1 MLALSK
7 ANIFRKC
14 MVDVLCLHL
23 SPMGRKGL
31 RAAGGPSD
39 SSGVVAVGGRHE
51 WLPVFH
57 DVLAAAAA
65 VAVAEASALYDHRA
79 K

>member
-1 MLALSK
+1 MC
-7 ANIFRKC
+7 R
-14 MVDVLCLHL
+14 HL
-23 SPMGRKGL
+23 SLMGREGVG
-31 RAAGGPSD
+31 AAGDRSD
-39 SSGVVAVGGRHE
+39 LSGVVAVGGRHE

>member
-1 MLALSK
+1 
-7 ANIFRKC
+7 
-14 MVDVLCLHL
+14 
-23 SPMGRKGL
+23 MGREGVG
-31 RAAGGPSD
+31 AAGDRSD
-39 SSGVVAVGGRHE
+39 LSGVVAVGGRHE